1 MRRSKLD
8 IYADILK
15 VAREG
20 AKKTHIVY
28 KANLNFKILKEY
40 LSFLLSKGLVDN
52 SDQYYYTT
60 KQGTNFLENYQKLS
74 RVSLIV

>member
-8 IYADILK
+8 IYADILN

-20 AKKTHIVY
+20 AKKTQIVY
-28 KANLNFKILKEY
+28 KANLNFKIIKEY
-40 LSFLLSKGLVDN
+40 LSILISKGLVDN
-52 SDQYYYTT
+52 SDQYYITT
-60 KQGTNFLENYQKLS
+60 KQGTTFLENYQKLN